1 MHIIFVIGRVLL
13 VMIFII
19 SGAGKLLDISGTA
32 AMIDKVVTVPDA
44 LAAFATQL
52 KDMTGMTV
60 PQLLAILSGVVEL
73 VGGLLIAFNIGTR
86 GAAFVLVLFTIAAT
100 LLFHDFWNMTGA
112 ARDNNMVHFLKNITA
127 IGGLLV
133 FVVLGSWRPPAGN
146 QQV

>member
-13 VMIFII
+13 VLIFII
-19 SGAGKLLDISGTA
+19 SGATKLLDISGTA
-32 AMIDKVVTVPDA
+32 AMIAPVVTVPDA
-44 LAAFATQL
+44 LASFATQL

-100 LLFHDFWNMTGA
+100 CLFHDFWNMTGA
-112 ARDNNMVHFLKNITA
+112 ARDNNMIHFLKNITA

-133 FVVLGSWRPPAGN
+133 FVVLGSWRPPARN
-146 QQV
+146 DQV